1 MRAQWLT
8 TGTAAASPVDVVRH
22 LVGLQAQIPPAVALS
37 IRARTSGAGIG
48 DVDRERDNGSIVR
61 TWLMRRTL
69 HLVAADDLDW
79 LLAVLAPTLLAR
91 AGRRYDQLGM
101 DDGTLSRSVDVLVDM
116 LGDGPLTRVQ
126 LFDRLAA
133 AGIDPSGQRGIHI
146 VQHAALRG
154 AVCFGPDRGN
164 EPTWV
169 SRPAASA
176 AGVDRAE
183 ALAEL
188 ARRYRIGYGPSDAHD
203 LAAWSG
209 LSVTDARQ
217 AWHLAGESHGDLDR
231 DGERVVRLLPHFDPY
246 LLGYAHRDLVVPAE
260 HAKKVWTGGGFIL
273 PTVVVDGRAVGT
285 WRLDR
290 KNDTITVTWFGASRL
305 DETVTAGIDAE
316 VADIGRFLGGNV
328 IRRREG
334 SRRPRR
340 AGGPKRRSARRR
352 PTSP

>member
-1 MRAQWLT
+1 MENDLARVRMWAQRLT
-8 TGTAAASPVDVVRH
+8 PGSAAASPVDVVRH
-22 LVGLQAQIPPAVALS
+22 LVGLQAQIPSAVALV

-91 AGRRYDQLGM
+91 AGRRYGQLGL
-101 DDGTLSRSVDVLVDM
+101 DEGTLGRSVDVLVDM
-116 LGDGPLTRVQ
+116 LGDGPLTRAQ

-176 AGVDRAE
+176 AGVDRTE

-188 ARRYRIGYGPSDAHD
+188 AQRYRTGYGPSDARD

-217 AWHLAGESHGDLDR
+217 AWGLAGESHGDLDR
-231 DGERVVRLLPHFDPY
+231 DGDRVVRLLPHFDPY
-246 LLGYAHRDLVVPAE
+246 LLGYARRDLVVPAE
-260 HAKKVWTGGGFIL
+260 HATKAWTGGGYIL
-273 PTVVVDGRAVGT
+273 PTVVVDGRVAGT
-285 WRLDR
+285 WKIDR
-290 KNDTITVTWFGASRL
+290 MKDTITVTWFGKSRL
-305 DETVTAGIDAE
+305 GGTVTAGIDAE
-316 VADIGRFLGGNV
+316 VADIGRFLGRNV
-328 IRRREG
+328 IRR
-334 SRRPRR
+334 
-340 AGGPKRRSARRR
+340 
-352 PTSP
+352 

>member
-8 TGTAAASPVDVVRH
+8 PGTEAASPVDVVRH
-22 LVGLQAQIPPAVALS
+22 LVGLQAQIPSAVALVT
-37 IRARTSGAGIG
+37 RARTSGAGIG
-48 DVDRERDNGSIVR
+48 DVDRERDDGSVVR

-79 LLAVLAPTLLAR
+79 LLAVLAPTMLAR
-91 AGRRYDQLGM
+91 AGRRYGQLGL
-101 DDGTLSRSVDVLVDM
+101 DEGTLSRSVDVLVDM

-154 AVCFGPDRGN
+154 VVCFGPDRGN

-169 SRPAASA
+169 SRPAGSA
-176 AGVDRAE
+176 AGVDRAV

-188 ARRYRIGYGPSDAHD
+188 ARRYRVGYGPSEPRD

-209 LSVTDARQ
+209 LSVTDARE
-217 AWHLAGESHGDLDR
+217 AWSLAGASHGDLDHAA
-231 DGERVVRLLPHFDPY
+231 DRVVRLLPHFDPY
-246 LLGYAHRDLVVPAE
+246 LLGYAQHDLVVPAE
-260 HAKKVWTGGGFIL
+260 HATKIWTGGGYIL
-273 PTVVVDGRAVGT
+273 PTVVVDGRVAGT

-290 KNDTITVTWFGASRL
+290 RNDTISVTWFGKSRL
-305 DETVTAGIDAE
+305 GETVTAGIDAE
-316 VADIGRFLGGNV
+316 VADIGRFLGRNV
-328 IRRREG
+328 IRR
-334 SRRPRR
+334 
-340 AGGPKRRSARRR
+340 
-352 PTSP
+352 

>member
-8 TGTAAASPVDVVRH
+8 PGTAAASPVDVVRH
-22 LVGLQAQIPPAVALS
+22 LVGLQAQIPSAVALA

-48 DVDRERDNGSIVR
+48 DVDRERANGSIVR

-91 AGRRYDQLGM
+91 AGRRYGQLGL
-101 DDGTLSRSVDVLVDM
+101 DEDTLGRSVDVLVDM

-133 AGIDPSGQRGIHI
+133 AGIDTSGQRGIHI

-164 EPTWV
+164 EPTWM
-169 SRPAASA
+169 SRPAGSA

-188 ARRYRIGYGPSDAHD
+188 ARRYRAGYGPSDARD

-209 LSVTDARQ
+209 LSVTQARE
-217 AWHLAGESHGDLDR
+217 AWGLAGESHGDLDR
-231 DGERVVRLLPHFDPY
+231 DGDHVVRLLPHFDPY
-246 LLGYAHRDLVVPAE
+246 LLGYAHRDLVVPVE
-260 HAKKVWTGGGFIL
+260 HATKVWTGGGYIL
-273 PTVVVDGRAVGT
+273 PTVVVDGRVVST

-290 KNDTITVTWFGASRL
+290 KNDAITVTWFGKSRL
-305 DETVTAGIDAE
+305 GETVTAAIDAE
-316 VADIGRFLGGNV
+316 VADIGRFLGRNV
-328 IRRREG
+328 IRR
-334 SRRPRR
+334 
-340 AGGPKRRSARRR
+340 
-352 PTSP
+352 